1 MFAQIILNRL
11 HNFIKKYK
19 LLNNNQLG
27 STQGKEAGEPGLNLE
42 WFFLPSMCDRWQ
54 FCSYYCY
61 KKKLMSKFNKKM
73 DLFYNR
79 KDGK

>member
-1 MFAQIILNRL
+1 MFAKIILNRL
-11 HNFIKKYK
+11 YNFIKKYK

-54 FCSYYCY
+54 FCKVIIVI
-61 KKKLMSKFNKKM
+61 KKI
-73 DLFYNR
+73 DVEI
-79 KDGK
+79 